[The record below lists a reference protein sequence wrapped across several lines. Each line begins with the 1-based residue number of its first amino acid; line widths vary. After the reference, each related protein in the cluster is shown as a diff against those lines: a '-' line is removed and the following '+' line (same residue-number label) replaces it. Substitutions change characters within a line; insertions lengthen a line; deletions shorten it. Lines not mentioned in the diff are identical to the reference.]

1 MMIQSV
7 GKEPLSIPRN
17 LPMQRQNTSR
27 LRKYQEWGQIGKD
40 QLLRLGLHMHTTRL
54 RPAQQVGIESGQHT
68 VWEKET
74 RDRIKVLKMGPG
86 DSRPLGSRTLFLGV
100 PSFCLVFWQAE
111 SICCVMMKSASCV
124 PGHISHFID
133 YFKLSF
139 LFSCTRAITQLE
151 IIDPHMLW
159 ENILVC
165 AQAVFCTGAYLVLKG
180 PHYVFPQLSRA

>member
-27 LRKYQEWGQIGKD
+27 LRKYQEWGQVGKD

-54 RPAQQVGIESGQHT
+54 RPAQQVGIESGRHT

-74 RDRIKVLKMGPG
+74 RDRIKVLKMGLG
-86 DSRPLGSRTLFLGV
+86 NSRPLGSRALFLGAT
-100 PSFCLVFWQAE
+100 SLLFSILACRKYLFCYATSL
-111 SICCVMMKSASCV
+111 IL
-124 PGHISHFID
+124 FITLN
-133 YFKLSF
+133 YL
-139 LFSCTRAITQLE
+139 LFSCTRGITQLGV
-151 IIDPHMLW
+151 IYPHMPW

-165 AQAVFCTGAYLVLKG
+165 AQAVF
-180 PHYVFPQLSRA
+180 